1 MEKRNK
7 ILYLIMGIGIGI
19 VISST
24 LYSFFPV
31 TKYVELSD
39 DIIIEKAKALGMVS
53 LKESLNIKSNEDKEV
68 DNDLGPTHE
77 YNTGNM
83 EDEKEEAIAN
93 AEDGPEEDKP
103 IKLVVKKGEKLSD
116 IANNLLDLGLIDSV
130 EEFKEYARSNGYSR
144 ILRYGVYEIK
154 KNTSYSDIIRILT
167 SHE

>member
-68 DNDLGPTHE
+68 DNNLGPTHE

-83 EDEKEEAIAN
+83 EDEK
-93 AEDGPEEDKP
+93 G
-103 IKLVVKKGEKLSD
+103 
-116 IANNLLDLGLIDSV
+116 
-130 EEFKEYARSNGYSR
+130 R
-144 ILRYGVYEIK
+144 
-154 KNTSYSDIIRILT
+154 SYS
-167 SHE
+167 